1 MQRAQRTKLLTF
13 CVLGLAVILQ
23 TQPVF
28 AQTGPLS
35 DLNGD
40 PPEAIVA
47 QVTTEV
53 PLSPVMTV
61 TPNEDG
67 IITHIVRYGETLW
80 SISEA
85 YGVPISEILAN
96 SGLGPNTEQVNEG
109 QRLLIQ
115 KATEPTATPTNTP
128 TLDPGTPTPTQ
139 PRPTLTP
146 MPTRTP
152 APTATPTRPPSIF
165 HRALSNGKNVGLG
178 LIIICGLG
186 LIVVVYLGFI
196 KKK

>member
-1 MQRAQRTKLLTF
+1 MQRALRTTLMIIF
-13 CVLGLAVILQ
+13 VLGLAVILQ

-28 AQTGPLS
+28 AQTGPLG
-35 DLNGD
+35 DLNGEL
-40 PPEAIVA
+40 PEAIVA
-47 QVTTEV
+47 QATEV
-53 PLSPVMTV
+53 PLTPVMTM

-128 TLDPGTPTPTQ
+128 TEDPGTPTPTQ

-178 LIIICGLG
+178 LIIISVLG